1 MQERFK
7 EIRSEVGRKIDGLVR
22 TVLDIQPPLEEVM
35 ANFPHKKGCP
45 RSTPLKIGESVKFV
59 PISYAGT
66 MVTSTNFIEVPYKY
80 VECGECKVNARYSA

>member
-59 PISYAGT
+59 PISYT
-66 MVTSTNFIEVPYKY
+66 PMITINEFIGVPYKY
-80 VECGECKVNARYSA
+80 VECGECKTKAKYSE